1 MCGRYVSPELAVL
14 QREYR
19 AEINTLVRREDPAR
33 PYEPS
38 YNIAPTQLVPVVRAV
53 REQAGAR
60 EAVSMRWGLIPNW
73 AKGVPP
79 KYSTINCTIE
89 NLETAPTWRDAWQR
103 GQRCVIPCAGFYE
116 WKVLEDGVTKQPYFI
131 KPSAT
136 ETFAFAA
143 LWDESISSSGMKTI
157 SCAVIT
163 LPANQIMRDIHNTK
177 QRMPAIL
184 EHSDIDDWLTGTRE
198 QARAALKAYPSDEMI
213 AWPVS
218 TRVNSPKNNS
228 AELMEPT
235 SVQAALETG
244 IIARY

>member
-1 MCGRYVSPELAVL
+1 MCGRYVSPELAAL

-19 AEINTLVRREDPAR
+19 AQLNSQLGLSDAQERA
-33 PYEPS
+33 YEQS
-38 YNIAPTQLVPVVRAV
+38 YNVAPTQLVPVVRAI
-53 REQAGAR
+53 REQNGTR
-60 EAVSMRWGLIPNW
+60 EAVLMRWGLIPFW

-89 NLETAPTWRDAWQR
+89 NLETAATWRTAWSR

-116 WKVLEDGVTKQPYFI
+116 WKILEDGKTKQPYFI

-136 ETFAFAA
+136 ETFAFAG
-143 LWDESISSSGMKTI
+143 LWDQSIASSGEKI
-157 SCAVIT
+157 VSCAVLT
-163 LPANQIMRDIHNTK
+163 MPANEIMRDIHNSK

-184 EHSDIDDWLTGTRE
+184 EHTDIDTWLSGTAE
-198 QARAALKAYPSDEMI
+198 QARGVLKPYPSDEMI

-228 AELMEPT
+228 AELISP
-235 SVQAALETG
+235 VNAA
-244 IIARY
+244 